1 MIFNL
6 RVFFHLWWSGNIWIV
21 LVERYVDVC
30 FSLGFFLNTP
40 LLPLPA
46 MGFFFIW
53 GLTQG
58 WGGNGMKKHVKKGVK
73 G

>member
-1 MIFNL
+1 MDSIGGEICGRLFL
-6 RVFFHLWWSGNIWIV
+6 FRFFF
-21 LVERYVDVC
+21 EYA
-30 FSLGFFLNTP
+30 TP
-40 LLPLPA
+40 SPSRN
-46 MGFFFIW
+46 GFFFIW